1 MLRNTF
7 LHVPGI
13 GAISEQKLW
22 FSGIHTWEALLQ
34 IDPFRLSQRKV
45 QSLKECIG
53 ESKRHLEENN
63 PDYFA
68 GLLPSNQLWRLF
80 HEFRDSLA
88 YVDIE
93 TTGLNSWGN
102 YITTIA
108 LYDGRSISHYIHG
121 HNLDEFM
128 EDIGKYRVI
137 ITYNG
142 KCFDVPF
149 IESYMGIEMDH
160 AHIDLRYLLKSLG
173 YRGGLKGCE
182 KMLNIDRGDLDGI
195 DGYFAVLL
203 WEDFRRRGNGKA
215 LETLLAYNMLDV
227 VNLETLMVIAYNSK
241 LRDTPFSHTHEL
253 PEPSSPEIPFNA
265 DRETI
270 ERIKRDIFGFR
281 WGY

>member
-7 LHVPGI
+7 LHVRGI

-22 FSGIHTWEALLQ
+22 SSGIHTWETFLQ
-34 IDPFRLSQRKV
+34 TGPFKVSQGKV
-45 QSLKECIG
+45 QSIKECIE

-63 PDYFA
+63 PTYFA
-68 GLLPSNQLWRLF
+68 ELLPSNLLWRLF

-88 YVDIE
+88 YLDIE

-149 IESYMGIEMDH
+149 IESSMGIKMDH
-160 AHIDLRYLLKSLG
+160 VHIDLRYPLKSLG

-182 KMLNIDRGDLDGI
+182 KMLGIDRGDLVGI

-203 WEDFRRRGNGKA
+203 WEDYRKKGNQRA
-215 LETLLAYNMLDV
+215 LETLLAYNVLDA
-227 VNLETLMVIAYNSK
+227 VNLEALMVVAYNAK
-241 LRDTPFSHTHEL
+241 LKDTPFFHTHQL
-253 PEPSSPEIPFNA
+253 PEPPSPRIPFSA

-270 ERIKRDIFGFR
+270 ERIKRDMFGYPG
-281 WGY
+281 WY

>member
-45 QSLKECIG
+45 QSIRECIG
-53 ESKRHLEENN
+53 ESKRHLDENN
-63 PDYFA
+63 PHYFA
-68 GLLPSNQLWRLF
+68 GLMPSNQLWRLF
-80 HEFRDSLA
+80 REFRGSMA

-108 LYDGRSISHYIHG
+108 LYDGRSISHYVHG

-149 IESYMGIEMDH
+149 IESSMGIKMDH

-182 KMLNIDRGDLDGI
+182 KMLDIDRGDLDGI

-203 WEDFRRRGNGKA
+203 WEDFRRRGNGRA

-227 VNLETLMVIAYNSK
+227 VNLEALMVIAYNSK
-241 LRDTPFSHTHEL
+241 LRDTPFFHTHQL
-253 PEPSSPEIPFNA
+253 PEPLSPHIPFSA
-265 DRETI
+265 DRDTI
-270 ERIKRDIFGFR
+270 ERIKRDIFGYR
-281 WGY
+281 PGC